1 MLKAGIF
8 LDLENLLRTG
18 GRGCRYGVIRKLV
31 EAQRAMILRANTY
44 LAIDVAREEADPAY
58 RQGKEEHRVA
68 LRRHGFH
75 LVLKE
80 ARRPGYA
87 RSYDQELSESE

>member
-1 MLKAGIF
+1 M
-8 LDLENLLRTG
+8 
-18 GRGCRYGVIRKLV
+18 IRKLV

-87 RSYDQELSESE
+87 RSHDQELPESE